1 MDMKQYGASAFIGVE
16 NLRDD
21 PRQEA
26 IAAVALGKFDRPTVT
41 FESGDQ
47 FSLNKTN
54 TRILINAY
62 GPSSQDWIGK
72 TIELFI
78 GTATYNKEERES
90 VVVRPI
96 SPTLTQVPKPLEAQT
111 PAPISPPR
119 PDLNDDIPF

>member
-16 NLRDD
+16 NLRDG
-21 PRQEA
+21 PRQET

-54 TRILINAY
+54 TRILIKAY
-62 GPSSQDWIGK
+62 GPNSKDWTGK

-96 SPTLTQVPKPLEAQT
+96 SPAKQPEAPT
-111 PAPISPPR
+111 PAPPKA
-119 PDLNDDIPF
+119 DMNDDIPFEVGAES